1 MLHPIF
7 ESMLALDSCIVIAT
21 IKSPKIARKIIR
33 FFKGNTTRVILQDVV
48 LKEASRILQISR
60 EEVVEK
66 IGTILKKE
74 VQVFTTTDS
83 MKNEATK
90 YENQYGICHNP
101 DSEILAA
108 AKVFSWTILTM
119 DRKMRQTAEF
129 EGILA
134 LNPVMVG
141 GQ

>member
-1 MLHPIF
+1 MLHHVF
-7 ESMLALDSCIVIAT
+7 ESMSSLDSCIVIAT
-21 IKSPKIARKIIR
+21 IKSPKIARKVIR
-33 FFKGNTTRVILQDVV
+33 FFKGNNTRVILQDVV
-48 LKEASRILQISR
+48 LKEASRILQISK

-66 IGTILKKE
+66 IGTILRKE
-74 VQVFTTTDS
+74 VQVFTTTNS
-83 MKNEATK
+83 MRHEATR

-129 EGILA
+129 EGILS